1 MEPTATPAAKK
12 ARDVSPSPTGKR
24 RAAAA
29 EDEEP
34 AAKRAGKVPSA
45 AAPAPRAEPTGKRHT
60 TAADEL
66 AGKRSAPERA
76 SSLAVAKYP
85 APTRL
90 PPQGRVKQPGKSSR
104 YRPLAAAPLRRY
116 AAGSRRDESDA
127 SAAMHTGPVIDV
139 EQDHQPAPP
148 GTALRLEK
156 LGEAMRHD
164 LPVLFAADLPFR
176 VLKAATRAAGNR
188 MIDAAN
194 AANAKSIAGAYEDAV
209 ERIELDKV
217 VGTSGMAAYFGIL
230 QADAERAG
238 LTVSVFDGLFCDSC

>member
-45 AAPAPRAEPTGKRHT
+45 AAPAPRAEPTGKRRT
-60 TAADEL
+60 TAADE
-66 AGKRSAPERA
+66 AAAA
-76 SSLAVAKYP
+76 SKTKYP

-104 YRPLAAAPLRRY
+104 HRPLAAAPLRRY

-148 GTALRLEK
+148 GTTLRLEK